1 MIAIQ
6 AFLCA
11 VSFLTRIPVPGRGS
25 LPPRVAGLSV
35 AFFPLVGLLLGGAS
49 AGVAWALRD
58 RLGLPAHSAWTLLL
72 VSLHALLT
80 GALHLDGVSDVAD
93 GLGGGRGDRER
104 ALEIMK
110 DTRVGAFGVV
120 ALILVLI
127 GKVVAMDEVLRMPG
141 YLAMLLAYP
150 LVARFA
156 VVPLIVFFPCA
167 RPTGLARTFHEQSRW
182 PAALV
187 AAGLAGVAM
196 WVLGKTLFITAG
208 IGVGVGLVVGI
219 LIASRLRGLTGDAYG
234 ASIEL
239 SELAFLLAAAF
250 PRIRGG

>member
-1 MIAIQ
+1 MTAETVQLILGVAWPTV
-6 AFLCA
+6 FL
-11 VSFLTRIPVPGRGS
+11 
-25 LPPRVAGLSV
+25 V
-35 AFFPLVGLLLGGAS
+35 AFFLACS
-49 AGVAWALRD
+49 FADRALQRVLEFKSKAED
-58 RLGLPAHSAWTLLL
+58 ALPAVVTEPIAEPSQESPDVKTQHQAYSHLSRMHSSTAT
-72 VSLHALLT
+72 T
-80 GALHLDGVSDVAD
+80 
-93 GLGGGRGDRER
+93 
-104 ALEIMK
+104 
-110 DTRVGAFGVV
+110 F
-120 ALILVLI
+120 
-127 GKVVAMDEVLRMPG
+127 
-141 YLAMLLAYP
+141 LAMLLAYP